1 MTLLPHL
8 AARLYGVP
16 LAIHRPK
23 LDVILAV
30 LGPRVAYP
38 SSGTDL
44 TAPSGY
50 TPPARAAPGL
60 ASPQHGHP
68 LSGVAVIPI
77 HGTLVRR
84 TVGLE
89 AESGLT
95 SYVGL
100 TAQLDAALANP
111 DVAAILLDIDSPGG
125 ESGGVFDLAD
135 RIRAVAQVKPVWAVA
150 NDMAFSAAYALA
162 SAASRVF
169 VSRTGGV
176 GSIGVIA
183 MHVDQSQKDNQDGV
197 RYTAVFAGDRKNDL
211 NPHAP
216 LSGEA
221 HACLQAEVHRIYG
234 LFVETVARHR
244 GLSPS
249 AVRDT
254 EAGLFFG
261 QAAVAMG
268 LADAVGTCDDA
279 LDQLLQTVSARP
291 TPVAHTHPTGHLGA
305 VGHSRLLF
313 TPPSEPSMS
322 LQTDPNPPTTAVPEP
337 IHTDPAQ
344 THLEHLSA
352 PTTAAASTFMATPT
366 AQANALEI
374 AQTCQL
380 AGRTDLIVGFLEAQ
394 ASAAQV
400 RHQLLAAQADA
411 SPEIVSRIPPQ
422 TETDVSSAA
431 SLSAS
436 TTHNPLIQAAK
447 HLAAQSASLKKE
459 N

>member
-8 AARLYGVP
+8 AARLFGVP

-30 LGPRVAYP
+30 LGPRVGL
-38 SSGTDL
+38 SDL
-44 TAPSGY
+44 AAAPGY
-50 TPPARAAPGL
+50 TPPTRAMSG
-60 ASPQHGHP
+60 SPP
-68 LSGVAVIPI
+68 GVAVIPI

-95 SYVGL
+95 SYAGL
-100 TAQLDAALANP
+100 AAQLDAAIGNP
-111 DVAAILLDIDSPGG
+111 EVSAILLDIDSPGG

-135 RIRAVAQVKPVWAVA
+135 RIRAASQIKPVWAVA

-183 MHVDQSQKDNQDGV
+183 MHVDQSEKDAQDGV
-197 RYTAVFAGDRKNDL
+197 HYTAVFAGDRKNDL
-211 NPHAP
+211 NPHEP
-216 LSGEA
+216 ISSEA
-221 HACLQAEVHRIYG
+221 HAFLKAEVNRIYG

-244 GLSPS
+244 DIEPS

-268 LADAVGTCDDA
+268 LADAVGTFDDA
-279 LDQLLQTVSARP
+279 LAQLLASLSPNP
-291 TPVAHTHPTGHLGA
+291 TPVAVAARAGFFSNHPK
-305 VGHSRLLF
+305 
-313 TPPSEPSMS
+313 ES
-322 LQTDPNPPTTAVPEP
+322 LMNDR
-337 IHTDPAQ
+337 TDPAALDRPLADPVGSPSQ
-344 THLEHLSA
+344 S
-352 PTTAAASTFMATPT
+352 PT
-366 AQANALEI
+366 ATLTVADAVEI

-380 AGRTDLIVGFLEAQ
+380 AGRADLIAGFLEANT
-394 ASAAQV
+394 APATV
-400 RHQLLAAQADA
+400 RSQLLSAKAEA
-411 SPEIVSRIPPQ
+411 SPEIVSRIAP
-422 TETDVSSAA
+422 DA
-431 SLSAS
+431 SRPAPA
-436 TTHNPLIQAAK
+436 NPLLEAARN
-447 HLAAQSASLKKE
+447 LAAQSSALKKE
-459 N
+459 I

>member
-8 AARLYGVP
+8 AARLFGVP

-30 LGPRVAYP
+30 LGPRVGLAE
-38 SSGTDL
+38 L
-44 TAPSGY
+44 TAAPGF
-50 TPPARAAPGL
+50 TPPPRAAPG
-60 ASPQHGHP
+60 SPT
-68 LSGVAVIPI
+68 GVAIIPI

-95 SYVGL
+95 SYAGL
-100 TAQLDAALANP
+100 TAQLDAAIGNP
-111 DVAAILLDIDSPGG
+111 AVSAILLDIDSPGG

-135 RIRAVAQVKPVWAVA
+135 RIRAASQIKPVWAVA

-183 MHVDQSQKDNQDGV
+183 MHVDQSEKDAQDGIH
-197 RYTAVFAGDRKNDL
+197 YTAVFAGDRKNDL

-216 LSGEA
+216 ISSEA
-221 HACLQAEVHRIYG
+221 HAFLKGEVNRIYG

-244 GLSPS
+244 GIEAS

-268 LADAVGTCDDA
+268 LADAVGTFDDA
-279 LDQLLQTVSARP
+279 LSQLLASVSPNP
-291 TPVAHTHPTGHLGA
+291 TPMAAAKRAGSLCNHPQ
-305 VGHSRLLF
+305 
-313 TPPSEPSMS
+313 ES
-322 LQTDPNPPTTAVPEP
+322 LMNDR
-337 IHTDPAQ
+337 TDPAALDRPVADPAGSVSQ
-344 THLEHLSA
+344 PS
-352 PTTAAASTFMATPT
+352 AAATLNVAD
-366 AQANALEI
+366 AIEI

-380 AGRTDLIVGFLEAQ
+380 AGRADLIAGFLENNTAP
-394 ASAAQV
+394 AKV
-400 RHQLLAAQADA
+400 RSQLLSAKADA
-411 SPEIVSRIPPQ
+411 SPEIVSRIAPDATRPAP
-422 TETDVSSAA
+422 S
-431 SLSAS
+431 
-436 TTHNPLIQAAK
+436 NPLIDAAK
-447 HLAAQSASLKKE
+447 NLAAQSSAMKKE
-459 N
+459 I

>member
-8 AARLYGVP
+8 AARLFGVP

-30 LGPRVAYP
+30 LGPRVGLA
-38 SSGTDL
+38 DL
-44 TAPSGY
+44 AAAPGY
-50 TPPARAAPGL
+50 TPPQRQFSATPG
-60 ASPQHGHP
+60 SPP
-68 LSGVAVIPI
+68 GVAVIPI

-95 SYVGL
+95 SYTGL
-100 TAQLDAALANP
+100 AAQLDAAIGNP
-111 DVAAILLDIDSPGG
+111 AVSAILLDIDSPGG

-135 RIRAVAQVKPVWAVA
+135 RIRAASQIKPVWAVA

-183 MHVDQSQKDNQDGV
+183 MHVDQSEKDAQDGV
-197 RYTAVFAGDRKNDL
+197 HYTAVFAGDRKNDL
-211 NPHAP
+211 NPHEP
-216 LSGEA
+216 ISSEA
-221 HACLQAEVHRIYG
+221 HAFLKAEVNRIYG

-244 GLSPS
+244 GIEAS

-268 LADAVGTCDDA
+268 LADAIGTFDEA
-279 LDQLLQTVSARP
+279 LAQLLASLSPNP
-291 TPVAHTHPTGHLGA
+291 TPVAVATRAGSFCNHPK
-305 VGHSRLLF
+305 
-313 TPPSEPSMS
+313 ES
-322 LQTDPNPPTTAVPEP
+322 LMNDR
-337 IHTDPAQ
+337 TDPAALDRPAADPAGSPAQ
-344 THLEHLSA
+344 
-352 PTTAAASTFMATPT
+352 PPAAATLSVAD
-366 AQANALEI
+366 AIEI

-380 AGRTDLIVGFLEAQ
+380 AGRTDLIAGFLEANT
-394 ASAAQV
+394 APATVRSRLLSAKAE
-400 RHQLLAAQADA
+400 A
-411 SPEIVSRIPPQ
+411 SPEIVSRIAP
-422 TETDVSSAA
+422 DA
-431 SLSAS
+431 SRPVPA
-436 TTHNPLIQAAK
+436 NPLIDAARN
-447 HLAAQSASLKKE
+447 LAAQSSALKKE
-459 N
+459 I